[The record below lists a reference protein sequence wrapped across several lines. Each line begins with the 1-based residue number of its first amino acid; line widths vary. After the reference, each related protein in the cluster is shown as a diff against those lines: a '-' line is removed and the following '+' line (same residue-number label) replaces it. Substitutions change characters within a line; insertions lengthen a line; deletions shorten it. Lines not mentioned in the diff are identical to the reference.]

1 MPTPH
6 TILVLG
12 TGELGHSILHALAS
26 HPSRPASVTL
36 TLLLR
41 PSSLSTLTSSSTSPK
56 ASSLAALQT
65 LGVGFIAA
73 DLATD
78 SEEHLAGVFRGFDTV
93 VGATGMV
100 LPPGTQRKLCRAVLG
115 AGVPCYFPWQFGA
128 DYDVIGRG
136 SAQELFAEQIGVR
149 EMLRGQRG
157 TRWVVVSVGM
167 FMSFLFEEAFGG
179 MVERRVKG
187 VNALGGWG
195 NLVTVTT
202 VEGIAKVVAE
212 LVYVA
217 LEERDKV
224 VFVAGETVTYGELA
238 DVVEEAMGKK
248 VQRREWTLK
257 YLKGE
262 LAKDPDDEM
271 KKYRIVFGEGVG
283 VAWDKET
290 TFNAERGIETTG
302 IREYAKKV
310 LV

>member
-1 MPTPH
+1 
-6 TILVLG
+6 
-12 TGELGHSILHALAS
+12 
-26 HPSRPASVTL
+26 
-36 TLLLR
+36 
-41 PSSLSTLTSSSTSPK
+41 
-56 ASSLAALQT
+56 
-65 LGVGFIAA
+65 
-73 DLATD
+73 
-78 SEEHLAGVFRGFDTV
+78 
-93 VGATGMV
+93 
-100 LPPGTQRKLCRAVLG
+100 
-115 AGVPCYFPWQFGA
+115 
-128 DYDVIGRG
+128 
-136 SAQELFAEQIGVR
+136 
-149 EMLRGQRG
+149 
-157 TRWVVVSVGM
+157 
-167 FMSFLFEEAFGG
+167 
-179 MVERRVKG
+179 
-187 VNALGGWG
+187 
-195 NLVTVTT
+195 
-202 VEGIAKVVAE
+202 VVAE

-262 LAKDPDDEM
+262 LAKDPGDEM